1 LQAGKS
7 GKGSF
12 WEGPMQIDQAYAQ
25 LNIVQDFIPVG
36 SSNRPARTL
45 SATSITIHNT
55 DNADMGA
62 NAAAHAKYQ
71 KGPDA
76 RRRQVSWHFTVD
88 DTSVYQSLPT
98 NEIGWHTA
106 TTVGNNSS
114 IGIEICMNS
123 DLNVPAA
130 YQRAALL
137 TAVIAFQ
144 NGIRVPDKIVQHNFW
159 SGKDCPIILRHQPQG
174 WQNFLTQIQQAYSGL
189 SSTPAAAI
197 GISSVADHH
206 FTERKKGETAAPRTV
221 MSKMA
226 RKSRS

>member
-1 LQAGKS
+1 
-7 GKGSF
+7 
-12 WEGPMQIDQAYAQ
+12 MQIDQAYAQ

-36 SSNRPARTL
+36 SSNRPGKKL

-55 DNADMGA
+55 DNTSKGA
-62 NAAAHAKYQ
+62 NAAAHARYQ

-76 RRRQVSWHFTVD
+76 RQRQVSWHFTVD

-106 TTVGNNSS
+106 TAVGNNSS

-137 TAVIAFQ
+137 AAVIAFQ
-144 NGIRVPDKIVQHNFW
+144 NGINVPDKIVQHNFW
-159 SGKDCPIILRHQPQG
+159 SGKDCPIVLRHPPQG
-174 WQNFLTQIQQAYSGL
+174 WQNFLAQIQQAYSGL
-189 SSTPAAAI
+189 TPTPAAAI

-206 FTERKKGETAAPRTV
+206 FTDKKKGEAAAPRTA
-221 MSKMA
+221 MNKMA

>member
-1 LQAGKS
+1 
-7 GKGSF
+7 
-12 WEGPMQIDQAYAQ
+12 MQIDQAYAQ

-36 SSNRPARTL
+36 NSNRPGNRL

-55 DNADMGA
+55 DNADAGA

-76 RRRQVSWHFTVD
+76 RSRQVSWHFTVD

-106 TTVGNNSS
+106 RAVGNNSS

-123 DLNVPAA
+123 DLDVPAA

-137 TAVIAFQ
+137 TAVVAFQ

-159 SGKDCPIILRHQPQG
+159 SGKDCPIILRHPAQG
-174 WQNFLTQIQQAYSGL
+174 WQDFLTQIQQAYSGL
-189 SSTPAAAI
+189 TPTPAADI
-197 GISSVADHH
+197 GISSVEDHH
-206 FTERKKGETAAPRTV
+206 FTDQIKGEVAASRTA
-221 MSKMA
+221 MDKMA
-226 RKSRS
+226 RKSRL